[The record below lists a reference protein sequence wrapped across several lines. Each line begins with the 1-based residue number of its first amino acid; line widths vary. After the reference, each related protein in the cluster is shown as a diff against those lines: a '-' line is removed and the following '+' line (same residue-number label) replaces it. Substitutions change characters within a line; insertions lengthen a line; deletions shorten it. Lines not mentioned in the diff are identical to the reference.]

1 MTFWLD
7 AHLHP
12 ELAVWLGSRYKIV
25 VKTLREI
32 GLRDAE
38 DTVLFDAARRFGDI
52 VVITKDS
59 DFVELVERLGT
70 PPQIIWLTTGNSTKL
85 ELQAIIERSF
95 EQVLLQIAMG
105 TSVVE
110 ISR

>member
-12 ELAVWLGSRYKIV
+12 ELAVWLGSQYKVI

-32 GLRDAE
+32 DLHEAD
-38 DTVLFDAARRFGDI
+38 DDVLFAAARRFGNI
-52 VVITKDS
+52 VIITKDE
-59 DFVELVERLGT
+59 DFVELIERLGA
-70 PPQIIWLTTGNSTKL
+70 PPQVIWLTTGNSTKL
-85 ELQAIIERSF
+85 ELQSIMRRSF
-95 EQVLLQIAMG
+95 GQALVQIEAG
-105 TSVVE
+105 DAVVE

>member
-1 MTFWLD
+1 VTFWLD

-12 ELAVWLGSRYKIV
+12 ELAAWIGSRYKII

-32 GLRDAE
+32 GLHDA
-38 DTVLFDAARRFGDI
+38 DDDVLFAAARRFGDI
-52 VVITKDS
+52 VAITKDS
-59 DFVELVERLGT
+59 DFVEMVERLGT

-95 EQVLLQIAMG
+95 EQALVQIALG
-105 TSVVE
+105 ASVVE